1 MAHFAK
7 IDKNNIVVTIHIVNN
22 SVITDSNGIEQE
34 SLGQDF
40 LRKLYKNNDTYLKC
54 SYNTKG
60 GKYYSPNNG
69 ITDGTQLDL
78 DQSKAFRGW
87 YPAIGYVY
95 DSVNDRFIPPK
106 IFENSKFNKEKLIWE
121 PLIEYPSITTYGDG
135 TSQYLIGFDYS
146 KNKYVGYDH
155 LNNKFEWIPETSSW
169 ISTGN

>member
-7 IDKNNIVVTIHIVNN
+7 IDKNNIVIGIHVVNN

-40 LRKLYKNNDTYLKC
+40 LRKLYKNNDIYLKC

-69 ITDGTQLDL
+69 ITNGTQLDL

-95 DSVNDRFIPPK
+95 DSVNDRFIHLKFLK
-106 IFENSKFNKEKLIWE
+106 IQNLMK
-121 PLIEYPSITTYGDG
+121 
-135 TSQYLIGFDYS
+135 
-146 KNKYVGYDH
+146 KN
-155 LNNKFEWIPETSSW
+155 
-169 ISTGN
+169 